1 MQDQSRATSKSG
13 RATPARSRSQE
24 RLSIV
29 RWTADLGAVTADAL
43 AYRLDISLA
52 AARGRLQGALR
63 AGWLQSCRPLHG
75 GPTLYTATRSG
86 MRAVKCPL
94 QPCRV
99 SAGAAS
105 HLMLC
110 AAVAAGLERCYPD
123 HTVSG
128 ERTLR
133 QQEAEHG
140 GSLASAIVGRGAAGE
155 PLLHR
160 PDLVL
165 WRRAMQPGSRPL
177 AVEVELTVKAAR
189 RLEGICRAWARCDRV
204 AGVIYVV
211 APEVERPLDRAI
223 RKAGA
228 QERVTAVPLG
238 CVPGPAGNA
247 IPNDA

>member
-1 MQDQSRATSKSG
+1 MQYQSRATSPS
-13 RATPARSRSQE
+13 RCATPLPNRSPE

-43 AYRLDISLA
+43 AYRLDVSLA
-52 AARGRLQGALR
+52 VARGRLQGALR

-75 GPTLYTATRSG
+75 GPTLYTVTRSG
-86 MRAVKCPL
+86 MRAIDCSL

-105 HLMLC
+105 HLTIC
-110 AAVAAGLERCYPD
+110 AAVAAGMERCYPD

-133 QQEAEHG
+133 HQEAGHG
-140 GSLASAIVGRGAAGE
+140 GSLASAVIGRGAAGE

-165 WRRAMQPGSRPL
+165 WRRSTRPGSRPL

-228 QERVTAVPLG
+228 QERVIAVPLG
-238 CVPGPAGNA
+238 CVPGPASNA